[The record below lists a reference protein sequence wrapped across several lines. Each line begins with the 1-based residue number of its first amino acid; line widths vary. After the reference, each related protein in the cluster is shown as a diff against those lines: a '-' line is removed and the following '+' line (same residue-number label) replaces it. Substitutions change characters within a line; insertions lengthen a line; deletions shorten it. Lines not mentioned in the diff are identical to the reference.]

1 MKNKTL
7 NNAFPIVAA
16 ALGNKFGVKVSVG
29 GSKASTNGKVINIP
43 AYNLDDDSS
52 YKDVA
57 WGYLA
62 HEAAHVRFTDFVV
75 FSNAATNPVRE
86 SIVNILEDVRIEK
99 KIQETFPGTKRTIE
113 KMVHHLIQTGLF
125 KVHGQHEQVHPA
137 TVLSQF
143 LLFRLRNDIL
153 GQTALSSYADTAE
166 DLLEDTF
173 PVGAVTRL
181 NGLLSEVPQFHA
193 TRDCV
198 RLADRIL
205 RMIDEEQEKEQEK
218 ALQQQQSRQQDS
230 DGSSSPSQ
238 PGQTD
243 QDEDSTDTDPGDSPQ
258 DSPSQGDDSPTD
270 QDTDEPSQQLG
281 DSEPDNDDQDQG
293 SVSQPSD
300 ADDQDPG
307 DIDDSQ
313 PGQGHANDSGGNND
327 NSQDQDSG
335 QLAQNLASVLS
346 AGDDDV
352 PDDVFD
358 VAKDVLGSQPVNSYD
373 ENVHLPVA
381 MDPLLNPALGNA
393 LMNKVLGNSG
403 KIRASL
409 QGIVQSSRRDRP
421 VHKRSGN
428 RIDGRKLPRLS
439 QGDSRVFERR
449 IHKASPNTAIH
460 LLVDGSPSMSQPCSH
475 QPNKSLIDLAIESA
489 MALALALEGISGV
502 NPAVTRFP
510 HNDEGNVVPLLK
522 HGEKV
527 RLNAPKF
534 LAVTKGSTPL
544 DEALWYAASSV
555 LSTREERK
563 VIMVLT
569 DGEPDD
575 VDAAKAIIKRIEA
588 TGIELFGVGIC
599 FDTGHLFTRSIL
611 INDVTELRSELFRIS
626 RDLLLAA

>member
-16 ALGNKFGVKVSVG
+16 ALGNKFGVNVSVG
-29 GSKASTNGKVINIP
+29 GSDAYTSGKIINIP
-43 AYNLDDDSS
+43 AYNLEDPS
-52 YKDVA
+52 YKEVA

-62 HEAAHVRFTDFVV
+62 HEAAHVRFTDFVE
-75 FSNAATNPVRE
+75 FRNAATSPVRK
-86 SIVNILEDVRIEK
+86 SIVNILEDIRIEK
-99 KIQETFPGTKRTIE
+99 LMQDTYPGTKRTTE
-113 KMVHHLIQTGLF
+113 KVVEHLVQTGQF
-125 KVHGQHEQVHPA
+125 QIIGQNEQVHPA

-166 DLLEDTF
+166 SLLEDTF

-181 NGLLSEVPQFHA
+181 NGLLSEVPQFQV

-205 RMIDEEQEKEQEK
+205 RMIEEELEK
-218 ALQQQQSRQQDS
+218 ALQQQQSKQQDS
-230 DGSSSPSQ
+230 DDSSSQSQ

-243 QDEDSTDTDPGDSPQ
+243 QDEDPTDTDSGNSQQ
-258 DSPSQGDDSPTD
+258 DSPSQDDDSPTD
-270 QDTDEPSQQLG
+270 QDTDDSQPTQQPG

-293 SVSQPSD
+293 SLSQPSD
-300 ADDQDPG
+300 ADDQDQY
-307 DIDDSQ
+307 SQ
-313 PGQGHANDSGGNND
+313 PGHTHSAASSTDIP
-327 NSQDQDSG
+327 QDQGSE

-346 AGDDDV
+346 ASDDDV
-352 PDDVFD
+352 PDNVFEA
-358 VAKDVLGSQPVNSYD
+358 AKQLLGSQPVNSYD
-373 ENVHLPVA
+373 ENVHMPVA
-381 MDPLLNPALGNA
+381 MNPDLNPTVGNA

-409 QGIVQSSRRDRP
+409 QGLVQSSRYDRP
-421 VHKRSGN
+421 VNKRSGN
-428 RIDGRKLPRLS
+428 RIDGRKLSRLV

-449 IHKASPNTAIH
+449 NHKQAPNTAIH
-460 LLVDGSPSMSQPCSH
+460 LLVDGSTSMADRV
-475 QPNKSLIDLAIESA
+475 PNNPNHSLIELAMESA

-510 HNDEGNVVPLLK
+510 YLGTNNVVPLLK
-522 HGEKV
+522 HSQKV

-534 LAVTKGSTPL
+534 APIVSGGTPL
-544 DEALWYAASSV
+544 HTALWYAASSV
-555 LSTREERK
+555 LATREERK

-569 DGEPDD
+569 DGQPDD
-575 VDAAKAIIKRIEA
+575 LDFTRAIIKRCVA
-588 TGIELFGVGIC
+588 TGIELVGVGIC
-599 FDTGHLFTRSIL
+599 FDTSHLFDRSIC
-611 INDVTELRSELFRIS
+611 ISDVSELRSEMFRIS